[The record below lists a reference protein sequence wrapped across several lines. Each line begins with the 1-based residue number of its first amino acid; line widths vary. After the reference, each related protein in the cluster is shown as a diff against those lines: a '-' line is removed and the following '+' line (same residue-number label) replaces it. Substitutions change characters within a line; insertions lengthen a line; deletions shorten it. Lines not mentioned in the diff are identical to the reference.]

1 MDLYMPEM
9 DGLEVTKSIISA
21 RHSPD
26 TDLYNIHDVYIIAL
40 TASASMQDRQI
51 CIEAGMNDFISKP
64 FTMLEMKTSLKKC
77 MYRQR
82 KKRRKQQSPRQ
93 GAHSSQADK
102 RSDGEEEEGE
112 EEEDDSSTNANDPM
126 LGVEGASY
134 QGLIRGRT

>member
-1 MDLYMPEM
+1 MPEM

-26 TDLYNIHDVYIIAL
+26 TDLNNVHEVYIIAL

-82 KKRRKQQSPRQ
+82 KKRRKQQSPRPEAPNTGKQ
-93 GAHSSQADK
+93 
-102 RSDGEEEEGE
+102 SDEEEGE
-112 EEEDDSSTNANDPM
+112 DDDEDDDDTTASANDPM

-134 QGLIRGRT
+134 QGLVRGRT

>member
-1 MDLYMPEM
+1 M
-9 DGLEVTKSIISA
+9 
-21 RHSPD
+21 
-26 TDLYNIHDVYIIAL
+26 HDVYIIAL

-64 FTMLEMKTSLKKC
+64 FTMLEMKQSLKKC

-82 KKRRKQQSPRQ
+82 KKRRKQQQARQ
-93 GAHSSQADK
+93 EATNNHADK
-102 RSDGEEEEGE
+102 QSDGEEEEE
-112 EEEDDSSTNANDPM
+112 DDDEEDVATTNNDPM